1 MVKIKRLQNKNTI
14 KKLLSIGNVYKTKK
28 YKFYYFVGKEEFS
41 YAISVSKKLGIAT
54 LRNKEKR
61 WLRSIIYQNRFLFK
75 KGGYAFIV
83 IKENG
88 GLFSDASNE
97 VISFICQNFK

>member
-1 MVKIKRLQNKNTI
+1 VVKIKRLQNKKII
-14 KKLLSIGNVYKTKK
+14 KKLLSFGNVYKTKK
-28 YKFYYFVGKEEFS
+28 YKCYFIPQKEDFS

-83 IKENG
+83 IKESG

-97 VISFICQNFK
+97 VISFISQNF